1 MVLPAKR
8 HRHRHRHSLL
18 VSMFNKNSS
27 NRFIRPQNILQ
38 TVVNGYLPA
47 ALRLKL
53 TLAIPHFVPIILTM
67 SSDKSEPAPL
77 SLVGLAYGTGVF
89 VAGVALRVSLFVYL
103 VCAGAR
109 AVAWSDKYTNRK
121 HD

>member
-1 MVLPAKR
+1 
-8 HRHRHRHSLL
+8 
-18 VSMFNKNSS
+18 
-27 NRFIRPQNILQ
+27 
-38 TVVNGYLPA
+38 
-47 ALRLKL
+47 L

-121 HD
+121 HTSHRTGIRRVQSEDKYLGHVSKDTVLGFSDTGWKITKP